1 MSELL
6 GKMAESLIA
15 GNIDE
20 VVNLTQ
26 EALDGGAAPS
36 DVLDQGLL
44 AGMDVVGQRFK
55 AEEMFI
61 PEVLRCAKCMHGA
74 MEILRP
80 LLAESGAEGIG
91 TLVIGTVKGDL
102 HDIGKNLV
110 GMMFEGAGFEVVDLG
125 IDNEPQVFVD
135 AIKEH
140 NAKLIGMSALL
151 TTTMPKMG
159 ETINAIKEAGIRDQ
173 VKILVGGAPITAAFA
188 EEIGA
193 DGYASNAASAV
204 DKGKELMGH

>member
-1 MSELL
+1 
-6 GKMAESLIA
+6 
-15 GNIDE
+15 
-20 VVNLTQ
+20 
-26 EALDGGAAPS
+26 
-36 DVLDQGLL
+36 
-44 AGMDVVGQRFK
+44 
-55 AEEMFI
+55 
-61 PEVLRCAKCMHGA
+61 MHGA

-80 LLAESGAEGIG
+80 LLAETGAESIG
-91 TLVIGTVKGDL
+91 TLIIGTVKGDL

-125 IDNEPQVFVD
+125 IDKEPQVFVD

-140 NAKLIGMSALL
+140 NATLIGMSALL

-204 DKGKELMGH
+204 DKGKELMGR